1 MLTLSFGQK
10 YTISYVHIITKV
22 KFLRELFKKKIIL
35 AIHYHSLES
44 PQNHKNSD
52 DLLLIQSLVLFRSL
66 RRQDFLIDDISMWQV
81 RSICCIAVW
90 FQSGLSLSNTFIWIF
105 CLTVRIKQEL
115 WTLWLRY
122 QNNPFLKRII
132 F

>member
-22 KFLRELFKKKIIL
+22 KLLRELFKKKIIL

>member
-1 MLTLSFGQK
+1 MLTFSFDQK
-10 YTISYVHIITKV
+10 YTISYVQIIAKV
-22 KFLRELFKKKIIL
+22 KLLRELFKKKIIL

-44 PQNHKNSD
+44 PQNHKNSND
-52 DLLLIQSLVLFRSL
+52 LLIQSLVLFRSL
-66 RRQDFLIDDISMWQV
+66 RRQDFLIDDTCISMWQV
-81 RSICCIAVW
+81 RSICCIVVW

-122 QNNPFLKRII
+122 QNNPFL
-132 F
+132 